1 MFPVLFLV
9 ILQVSLYEKARG
21 MNMLRIATVEDDA
34 HDLEALRTH
43 LNRYEKENGLKFLI
57 TEFQDGE
64 DIVTEYSA
72 DYDLILMDIEMAF
85 LNGMKAAEKSA
96 NWTRTLLLYL

>member
-1 MFPVLFLV
+1 
-9 ILQVSLYEKARG
+9 

-34 HDLEALRTH
+34 HDLEVLRTH

-57 TEFQDGE
+57 TEFRDGE

-85 LNGMKAAEKSA
+85 LNGMKAAEKI
-96 NWTRTLLLYL
+96 RELDKDVVIILVLYQLSYNSTSTIRIV

>member
-1 MFPVLFLV
+1 MLFLV

-57 TEFQDGE
+57 TEFRDGE
-64 DIVTEYSA
+64 DIVTDYSA
-72 DYDLILMDIEMAF
+72 DYDLF
-85 LNGMKAAEKSA
+85 S
-96 NWTRTLLLYL
+96 WTLRWLF

>member
-1 MFPVLFLV
+1 
-9 ILQVSLYEKARG
+9 

-34 HDLEALRTH
+34 HDLEVLRTH

-72 DYDLILMDIEMAF
+72 DYDLILMDIDGFSER
-85 LNGMKAAEKSA
+85 NESRRK
-96 NWTRTLLLYL
+96 NPRTGQGRCYYIYNQYASVCDSGI